1 MCSPEFSSCSSSW
14 LTPATRAATGVP
26 LVDTQR
32 CWSVVSY
39 VTYLGQM
46 IYPAHLA
53 VLYPYPE
60 GGLRSPEFILAF
72 LLLSSISV
80 TFFLWRKKHPF
91 LLIGWAW
98 FVGML
103 VPMIGI
109 VQVGS
114 HSRADRYTYLPQIG
128 LYIAATWSAIELVA
142 KRPRGREMLVAAA
155 ALIITAIGARP
166 R

>member
-1 MCSPEFSSCSSSW
+1 
-14 LTPATRAATGVP
+14 
-26 LVDTQR
+26 
-32 CWSVVSY
+32 
-39 VTYLGQM
+39 M

-128 LYIAATWSAIELVA
+128 LYIAATWGAIELVA